1 MPFFFIVPVWFLC
14 VITGVMLC
22 FFKRSRFLSLYLVL
36 SSTGGAILSLVLS
49 TFLLWLAPKL
59 VSNEPRW
66 GGPILI
72 AAYLLSLA
80 VGGVIG
86 VAAGFVAAA
95 KINRR
100 LGWT

>member
-1 MPFFFIVPVWFLC
+1 MPFFFIVPIWFLC

-36 SSTGGAILSLVLS
+36 TSTGGAILSLVLS
-49 TFLLWLAPKL
+49 TFLLWLASKL
-59 VSNEPRW
+59 FSNEL
-66 GGPILI
+66 ILI

>member
-1 MPFFFIVPVWFLC
+1 MPFFFIVPIWFLC
-14 VITGVMLC
+14 VITGVTLC
-22 FFKRSRFLSLYLVL
+22 FFKRSRFLSPYLVL

-59 VSNEPRW
+59 FSNELRW
-66 GGPILI
+66 GGLILI